1 MALLEIRMAFYDKHA
16 TSNSIDHTADIM
28 LNATQL
34 TDVNIEQISFHNS
47 DLSDIKD
54 YTNYF
59 YQSSF

>member
-1 MALLEIRMAFYDKHA
+1 MAFYDKHA

-47 DLSDIKD
+47 DLSDIQVCLQIVSK
-54 YTNYF
+54 YVG
-59 YQSSF
+59 QAES

>member
-47 DLSDIKD
+47 DLSDILIVSK
-54 YTNYF
+54 
-59 YQSSF
+59 

>member
-1 MALLEIRMAFYDKHA
+1 MAFYDKHA

-47 DLSDIKD
+47 DLSDILV
-54 YTNYF
+54 YTN
-59 YQSSF
+59 SF